1 MASLLDA
8 VKNDVSEFATPSFT
22 LTLQAPTRRTFSMSV
37 TSFSLLERLRQDPDE
52 SAWERL
58 VDLYTPLI
66 RVWLRR
72 YALLDQD
79 ADDLVQEVLT
89 IVVRKIPEF
98 KKNAQV
104 GSFRRW
110 LRSITVNCLRGFW
123 RSQRYRPKA
132 AGIGDFAAVLDQLED
147 PHSALS
153 RLWDEEHDAH
163 VARRLLARIRP
174 HFEAK
179 TWLAFQRVA
188 IEGVPVDLVAK
199 ELGITV
205 NAVFIAKSRVVHLLK
220 QEGKGLLE

>member
-1 MASLLDA
+1 
-8 VKNDVSEFATPSFT
+8 
-22 LTLQAPTRRTFSMSV
+22 MSV
-37 TSFSLLERLRQDPDE
+37 TSFSLLERLRESPDE
-52 SAWERL
+52 SAWARL

-89 IVVRKIPEF
+89 VVVRKIPEF
-98 KKNAQV
+98 KKKPQV

-110 LRSITVNCLRGFW
+110 LRNITVNCLRGFW

-132 AGIGDFAAVLDQLED
+132 AANGEFADILDQLED

-163 VARRLLARIRP
+163 ITRRLLETIRP
-174 HFEAK
+174 RFETK

-188 IEGVPVDLVAK
+188 LEGDPVDLVAK

-220 QEGKGLLE
+220 QEGKGFLE